1 MKLQFT
7 LLLSLIV
14 FFSKAQS
21 LPDEMH
27 ITPDGRMLMIGDQPN
42 AGFYDQALVNRIDLT
57 FPNANF
63 WTQLTNNYASKTM
76 IPATLL
82 VDGLTYDSVG
92 VRFRGN
98 TSYQFGGAF
107 KKSFKIELDNWILGQ
122 DHKGYSTIKLNNMAQ
137 DPSMMREV
145 VYNTFIKK
153 HIPVAKTSFV
163 KLYLNGANWG
173 LYNNIQQ
180 MNNDFLEEW
189 YLSNNGTWW
198 RADKPTTT
206 GGPGG
211 GGGPGWG
218 DGTAGLNYLSADT
231 TIYKT
236 YYTLKNASKLQP
248 WDDLV
253 TICNKLNTIPVAQ
266 LNDSIVDY
274 LDLDRTLWYLASEI
288 AWTDDDSYVMKG
300 KMDYYVHYELETGR
314 MTPHEYDGNSALET
328 NVATSWGVFY
338 NASNPNYPLLN
349 KLLSNAEIRQRYL
362 AHFRTILAEEF
373 DTAYTNA
380 TINTFKALVDTVVFN
395 DPKKASTYAA
405 FNTEVNVL
413 KSFVTTRKNF
423 LNSNTEIQQVAPA
436 IASAPFYVNN
446 IQYQQPITNQSV
458 TIKATIT
465 STNGIDNVKLFYATG
480 IVGRFYTTEMYDDGT
495 HNDSIASDGIY
506 TGEIPGYAAGTLVR
520 YYVQAAGGN
529 TAKSVSYLPVGA
541 EHDVFIYTVVPNSTT
556 ANVPIVINEVMAS
569 NATIVMDNAGEYDDW
584 IELYNN
590 GTSAVDLSGFYITDN
605 PLNLAKWEMPAG
617 TIIQPGDYLII
628 WADEDSSQGPFHANF
643 KLSGIGE
650 AIYLLDTS
658 LALVD
663 SVSWGQQTL
672 DRGYAR
678 VPNGTGSFM
687 IQAPTFSANNNTA
700 GFETVEV
707 PTTINLYPNP
717 TSSTVNIQSIDTRR
731 RPIII
736 RNMLGQIMEEI
747 TYNEFITTDVSNY
760 AEGIYL
766 VQCGSTV
773 KKLVVRH

>member
-1 MKLQFT
+1 
-7 LLLSLIV
+7 
-14 FFSKAQS
+14 
-21 LPDEMH
+21 
-27 ITPDGRMLMIGDQPN
+27 
-42 AGFYDQALVNRIDLT
+42 
-57 FPNANF
+57 
-63 WTQLTNNYASKTM
+63 
-76 IPATLL
+76 
-82 VDGLTYDSVG
+82 
-92 VRFRGN
+92 
-98 TSYQFGGAF
+98 
-107 KKSFKIELDNWILGQ
+107 
-122 DHKGYSTIKLNNMAQ
+122 
-137 DPSMMREV
+137 
-145 VYNTFIKK
+145 
-153 HIPVAKTSFV
+153 
-163 KLYLNGANWG
+163 
-173 LYNNIQQ
+173 
-180 MNNDFLEEW
+180 
-189 YLSNNGTWW
+189 
-198 RADKPTTT
+198 
-206 GGPGG
+206 
-211 GGGPGWG
+211 
-218 DGTAGLNYLSADT
+218 
-231 TIYKT
+231 
-236 YYTLKNASKLQP
+236 
-248 WDDLV
+248 
-253 TICNKLNTIPVAQ
+253 
-266 LNDSIVDY
+266 
-274 LDLDRTLWYLASEI
+274 
-288 AWTDDDSYVMKG
+288 
-300 KMDYYVHYELETGR
+300 
-314 MTPHEYDGNSALET
+314 
-328 NVATSWGVFY
+328 
-338 NASNPNYPLLN
+338 
-349 KLLSNAEIRQRYL
+349 
-362 AHFRTILAEEF
+362 
-373 DTAYTNA
+373 
-380 TINTFKALVDTVVFN
+380 
-395 DPKKASTYAA
+395 
-405 FNTEVNVL
+405 
-413 KSFVTTRKNF
+413 
-423 LNSNTEIQQVAPA
+423 
-436 IASAPFYVNN
+436 
-446 IQYQQPITNQSV
+446 
-458 TIKATIT
+458 
-465 STNGIDNVKLFYATG
+465 
-480 IVGRFYTTEMYDDGT
+480 MYDDGT

-506 TGEIPGYAAGTLVR
+506 TGEIPGYASGTLVR
-520 YYVQAAGGN
+520 YYVQAAAAN
-529 TAKSVSYLPVGA
+529 TAKSLSYLPVGA